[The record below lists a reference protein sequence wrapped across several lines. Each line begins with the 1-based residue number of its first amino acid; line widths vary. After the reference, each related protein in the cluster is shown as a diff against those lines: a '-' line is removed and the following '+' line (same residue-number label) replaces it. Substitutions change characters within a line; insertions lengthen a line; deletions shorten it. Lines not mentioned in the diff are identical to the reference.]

1 MMIVAP
7 TTAAADPSLNGEIFM
22 RTPPHSLRLAAAF
35 ALVLASLAP
44 AVAAQNAQP
53 DPERERAF
61 ALFAEQKFAEALAPL
76 EKLVTRYPNDGDVL
90 ARFGLI
96 YFMNTIPEADT
107 PQRRAKRARARAAL
121 VRAGELGYDEG
132 VPKDL
137 LQQIV
142 ASVNPDG
149 SDAEAASS
157 KFSANAEADAAM
169 RKGEAAFL
177 KGDYDAALAAYEQ
190 AISLDAKIYE
200 APLFAGDVFLK
211 KGQFEQA
218 GEWYARAIRLDP
230 DREQAYRYWGNTL
243 MKQARLDEARDKYI
257 EAVIAAPYEAY
268 TWENGLF
275 RWANA
280 KLVRLGHPKIDVQQ
294 SVTPMKDNKMTI
306 TIDPKSLEKSDDG
319 RAAWMWY
326 GLKRAVWTTND
337 YEKFRKEYPGEKKYR
352 HSLRE
357 ETDALRG
364 VIEAVRNQQ
373 KAGEIKQL
381 SKDLQ
386 LLLQIEEA
394 GLLEA
399 YVLFG
404 RADEGIARDYIEYR
418 KANRDKLRRYLVEYL
433 ASGKY

>member
-7 TTAAADPSLNGEIFM
+7 TTAAADLTLNGEIFM
-22 RTPPHSLRLAAAF
+22 QTPPHTLRLAAAF

-44 AVAAQNAQP
+44 AVAAQSAQA

-61 ALFAEQKFAEALAPL
+61 ALFAEQKFVEALAPL
-76 EKLVTRYPNDGDVL
+76 EKLAARHPDDGNVL
-90 ARFGLI
+90 ARFGMTL
-96 YFMNTIPEADT
+96 FMHTIPEAHT
-107 PQRRAKRARARAAL
+107 PARQTRRSRARAAL
-121 VRAGELGYDEG
+121 VRALELGFDEG
-132 VPKDL
+132 APKDL
-137 LQQIV
+137 IQQMV
-142 ASVNPDG
+142 ASVNADG
-149 SDAEAASS
+149 SDSPTSDS

-177 KGDYDAALAAYEQ
+177 KGNYDEALAAYEQ
-190 AISLDAKIYE
+190 ASSLDPKIYE
-200 APLFAGDVFLK
+200 APLFAGDVMLQ
-211 KGQFEQA
+211 KGQLEKA

-243 MKQARLDEARDKYI
+243 LKQARLDEARDKYI

-294 SVTPMKDNKMTI
+294 SVSPMKDNKMTI
-306 TIDPKSLEKSDDG
+306 IIDPRSLEKSDDG
-319 RAAWMWY
+319 SAAWMWY

-357 ETDALRG
+357 EADALRG
-364 VIEAVRNQQ
+364 VIEAVRNKQ
-373 KAGEIKQL
+373 KAGEVKQL

-399 YVLFG
+399 YVLFA
-404 RADEGIARDYIEYR
+404 RPDEGIARDYAEYR

>member
-1 MMIVAP
+1 
-7 TTAAADPSLNGEIFM
+7 
-22 RTPPHSLRLAAAF
+22 
-35 ALVLASLAP
+35 
-44 AVAAQNAQP
+44 
-53 DPERERAF
+53 
-61 ALFAEQKFAEALAPL
+61 
-76 EKLVTRYPNDGDVL
+76 
-90 ARFGLI
+90 
-96 YFMNTIPEADT
+96 MNTIPEPDT

-121 VRAGELGYDEG
+121 VRAGELGYDGG

-142 ASVNPDG
+142 ASMNPDG
-149 SDAEAASS
+149 SDAEASGS

-190 AISLDAKIYE
+190 ALTLDPKVYE
-200 APLFAGDVFLK
+200 APLFAGDVMLK
-211 KGQFEQA
+211 KEQFEKA

-230 DREQAYRYWGNTL
+230 DREQAYRYWGNVL
-243 MKQARLDEARDKYI
+243 LKQARLDEARDKDI

-280 KLVRLGHPKIDVQQ
+280 KAVRLGHPKVDVQP
-294 SVTPMKDNKMTI
+294 SASPTKDGQTA
-306 TIDPKSLEKSDDG
+306 TAADPKSSEKPDDG
-319 RAAWMWY
+319 RGAWAAYAVVRTAWMADDHARF
-326 GLKRAVWTTND
+326 KKA
-337 YEKFRKEYPGEKKYR
+337 YPGEGKYR

-357 ETDALRG
+357 EAEALRG
-364 VIEAVRNQQ
+364 VVEAVRNQQ
-373 KAGEIKQL
+373 KSGEVKQL

-386 LLLQIEEA
+386 LLTQIEEV

-404 RADEGIARDYIEYR
+404 RADEGVAQDYAEYR